1 MKLRAKIKQ
10 PNLGEKQKGHH
21 QKQNADP
28 MESIHFCVIVP
39 AAGRRRCRVQASN
52 VVMYGHKH
60 SGGKTIM
67 AAQIIIEVRRG
78 PRQPALRLQAL
89 SHCHTAGFTKFSC
102 KVLNQTVA
110 GQPIDPT
117 SYLPQNPANRNVPS
131 SHAISSSQFGPVRIG
146 GRASGQ
152 MHPLAAD
159 MHQTTRF

>member
-10 PNLGEKQKGHH
+10 PNLGEKQKGDH

-67 AAQIIIEVRRG
+67 AAQIIIEVRR
-78 PRQPALRLQAL
+78 RQG
-89 SHCHTAGFTKFSC
+89 S
-102 KVLNQTVA
+102 
-110 GQPIDPT
+110 
-117 SYLPQNPANRNVPS
+117 LPCACRRSLIATQQGSQS
-131 SHAISSSQFGPVRIG
+131 SRVRY
-146 GRASGQ
+146 
-152 MHPLAAD
+152 
-159 MHQTTRF
+159 